1 MTNQLYPLQFL
12 CVFLIAS
19 TPFLLSAQ
27 CISGNCTNGTG
38 TFVYPSGAKYTG
50 DFVNSRSHGQGIC
63 YYTNNTTYQGSWKNG
78 YPEGAG
84 KKTFAN
90 GKEWVGQWR
99 KGQAYDQNGTKVLL
113 SKAAPPKEKY
123 DIKEYKAPDL
133 LSAKAAGEGCIEG
146 NCYNGQGTYIYRGQS
161 ARYIGTFKNEMP
173 HGYGTIVYASGD
185 QYEGN
190 WANGNFNGQGTLY
203 LGNGN
208 QITGMWAN
216 GRHVK
221 NGTNRPNS
229 TPTQPSN
236 VWAVIVGVSSYN
248 HMPTLKFTDDD
259 AYRMYA
265 FLKSP
270 EGGALADDHLQ
281 VLIDEDATRNKILGA
296 LENVF
301 LKAGRNDLVLL
312 YFSGHGLQGSFLPS
326 DFDGFNNKILHE
338 EINSIFQRSQAKYKL
353 CIADACHSGSL
364 LAMKGATTKAENVVS
379 KYYARL
385 AQSAPGTAL
394 ILSSK
399 SNETSLESSGLRQ
412 GVFSHFL
419 IRGLKGEADSNYDKI
434 VTIQELF
441 DYTDYNVRTYTGSRQ
456 SPVIKGNYDR
466 NMPAA
471 VVR

>member
-1 MTNQLYPLQFL
+1 MKNKLYPLQHICLFL
-12 CVFLIAS
+12 AIIFPS
-19 TPFLLSAQ
+19 LLFAQ
-27 CISGNCTNGTG
+27 CISGNCTNGKG
-38 TFVYPSGAKYTG
+38 TFIYPSGAKYTG
-50 DFVNSRSHGQGIC
+50 DFVNNRSHGQGIC
-63 YYTNNTTYQGSWKNG
+63 YYTNNSKYQGSWKNG
-78 YPEGAG
+78 YPEGSG
-84 KKTFAN
+84 KKTLEN
-90 GKEWVGQWR
+90 GEEWIGQWR
-99 KGQAYDQNGTKVLL
+99 KGQPYDQNGAKVQF
-113 SKAAPPKEKY
+113 SKGVTTNNA
-123 DIKEYKAPDL
+123 YKVPDL
-133 LSAKAAGEGCIEG
+133 LIAKEAGEGCVEG
-146 NCYNGQGTYIYRGQS
+146 NCYNGQGTYIYQGHS
-161 ARYIGTFKNEMP
+161 ARYIGTFRNEQP

-190 WANGNFNGQGTLY
+190 WANGSFNGQGILY
-203 LGNGN
+203 LSNGE
-208 QITGMWAN
+208 QIAGTWAN
-216 GRHVK
+216 GRHLQ
-221 NGTNRPNS
+221 NTTTTLNN
-229 TPTQPSN
+229 TTTQPSN

-281 VLIDEDATRNKILGA
+281 ILIDEDATRNKVLGA
-296 LENVF
+296 LENIF
-301 LKAGRNDLVLL
+301 LKAGRNDLVML

-364 LAMKGATTKAENVVS
+364 LAMKGASTKSTTE
-379 KYYARL
+379 KYYETL
-385 AQSAPGTAL
+385 AQSSPGTAL

-419 IRGLKGEADSNYDKI
+419 IRGLKGEADGNYDKI